1 MSLSPSRRKSFGSV
15 EAKSDLVSRS
25 SGLAASAGTFG
36 NATRFPDKMIGK
48 GCESP
53 RGDNFYSHVQ
63 IYKKANERGTACK
76 LGLTGSRGKV
86 ECRSAP
92 ALVGPGS
99 YSSIG
104 SVTKSRSPLDG
115 PEYCTTTLKAKL
127 GSSLVPK
134 GNIAPSPSTYNVR
147 RNPDAHLPS
156 YGGPRMK
163 YGGRVRSMEDNDG
176 PGFDYNSH
184 NLKSH
189 AIWTVSSSPRG
200 ELSALESATGGSKK
214 FLKSTFGTS
223 QRFKDG
229 RGHGSATPSGNMYY
243 AHSKLLNGED
253 YLSST
258 GGTSLGFGTK
268 VDLSNPLRT
277 PQSHKNDVS
286 AASYSPFSTGG
297 KTSPLDGFTIRA
309 ATSPAMVSRG
319 ATRPTSPASPSG
331 SPAAR
336 RS

>member
-1 MSLSPSRRKSFGSV
+1 M

-25 SGLAASAGTFG
+25 SGLAATAGTFG
-36 NATRFPDKMIGK
+36 NATRFPDKMIGQ
-48 GCESP
+48 GCVTA
-53 RGDNFYSHVQ
+53 RGDAYYSHVQ
-63 IYKKANERGTACK
+63 LYKKASERGVSCS
-76 LGLTGSRGKV
+76 LRGGPRGKV

-104 SVTKSRSPLDG
+104 SVTRTRSPLDG

-147 RNPDAHLPS
+147 RSPDSHLPT

-163 YGGRVRSMEDNDG
+163 YGGRVRSTEDNDG

-184 NLKSH
+184 NLKSDS
-189 AIWTVSSSPRG
+189 IWTVSPSPRG
-200 ELSALESATGGSKK
+200 DLSALESATGGSKK
-214 FLKSTFGTS
+214 FMKSTFGTS
-223 QRFKDG
+223 QRFRDG
-229 RGHGSATPSGNMYY
+229 KGHGNATPSGNMYY

-253 YLSST
+253 YLAGS
-258 GGTSLGFGTK
+258 GGTSLGFGAK

-277 PQSHKNDVS
+277 AQSHLNQVC
-286 AASYSPFSTGG
+286 ATSYSPINTGG

-309 ATSPAMVSRG
+309 ATSPAMVSLG
-319 ATRPTSPASPSG
+319 ATRPTSPASAASPS
-331 SPAAR
+331 AK